1 MKNYI
6 TLALN
11 TDSRKAAIRS
21 ALRGCEGKFFTV
33 TFIKKDKSIRV
44 LTGRLGVKKHLK
56 GGVSTTSHLDK
67 YLCVYEPKSK
77 SYKNVNL
84 ETVLELNALGNRLK
98 FVEVA

>member
-11 TDSRKAAIRS
+11 TESKKAAIRS
-21 ALRGCEGKFFTV
+21 ALKGCGGKFFTV
-33 TFIKKDKSIRV
+33 TFITKDQRTRV
-44 LTGRLGVKKHLK
+44 LTGRLDVKKHLK
-56 GGVSTTSHLDK
+56 GGVSTTSHIDK
-67 YLCVYEPKSK
+67 YLCVFEPKSGK
-77 SYKNVNL
+77 YKNVNL